1 MSIYNRFGEEVTIVR
16 MGALKDVERLDGRKP
31 DKDDRTA
38 VKNGSYVVVKTSD
51 GKLQLMHQA
60 YMRAT
65 EGSLEISRA
74 IKALKDGAGT

>member
-16 MGALKDVERLDGRKP
+16 MGTLKDVESLDGRKA
-31 DKDDRTA
+31 DSDDRIA

-65 EGSLEISRA
+65 EGSVEIS
-74 IKALKDGAGT
+74 KALRALGSSS